1 MVDNEKMPKNADF
14 FCCEVC
20 DFICSKQ
27 SNYNAHLL
35 TLKHRRITKDNKKM
49 PKNAAPYIC
58 DDCGQQYKYSSGLSK
73 HKKKCM
79 IKDETQA
86 LSIVTKDVDYKELML
101 RAMEQMASQHQIISE
116 MHSEMRKKDELMG
129 QMIDKVGTT
138 NNTTNNNTNNFNIN
152 MFLNETCKN
161 AINFSD
167 FIDRIEVSHDDLENN
182 AQLGFVNGM
191 TKILMDNL
199 KLLTLHERPI
209 HCTDVKRETLYIK
222 DRDVWNKDDS
232 TVKLEN
238 AIQEVSRKSMKSL
251 IEWKQTNPEYKNMDS
266 EFSKKCIPM
275 QLNSTGLCNKAT
287 FYPKII
293 HHLACENSIS
303 HLKNSKN

>member
-1 MVDNEKMPKNADF
+1 MDNEKMPKNADF
-14 FCCEVC
+14 FNCKFC

-49 PKNAAPYIC
+49 PKNAAPHIC
-58 DDCGQQYKYSSGLSK
+58 DICGQEYKYSSGLCK
-73 HKKKCM
+73 HKKKCLPKEESNM
-79 IKDETQA
+79 T
-86 LSIVTKDVDYKELML
+86 IVTKDGDYKELMV
-101 RAMEQMASQHQIISE
+101 RAMEQMANQQQIISE
-116 MHSEMRKKDELMG
+116 LHSEMRKKDELME
-129 QMIDKVGTT
+129 QMIDKVGVT
-138 NNTTNNNTNNFNIN
+138 NNTTNNTNNLNIN

-182 AQLGFVNGM
+182 AQLGFVNGI

-199 KLLTLHERPI
+199 RQLTLHERPI

-222 DRDVWNKDDS
+222 DSDAWNKDDS
-232 TVKLEN
+232 TEKLEN

-251 IEWKQTNPEYKNMDS
+251 FEWKQTNPDYNDLDS

-275 QLNSTGLCNKAT
+275 QKNSSGLCKKES

-293 HHLACENSIS
+293 HILAKENSIS
-303 HLKNSKN
+303 QIKKY